1 MDKFFLTLIELL
13 YIISMLASLQG
24 VTMPETAT
32 IPASGKCRSS
42 RHSFFS
48 DAERDMRLD
57 AAAARG
63 HVKTRSPVMEQTEQ
77 SAGYSWR
84 RQYVMNN

>member
-1 MDKFFLTLIELL
+1 
-13 YIISMLASLQG
+13 
-24 VTMPETAT
+24 MPETAT

-42 RHSFFS
+42 RHSIFS

-63 HVKTRSPVMEQTEQ
+63 RVKTRKAPTWS
-77 SAGYSWR
+77 
-84 RQYVMNN
+84 RQFKVQFYIHGGGSML

>member
-1 MDKFFLTLIELL
+1 
-13 YIISMLASLQG
+13 
-24 VTMPETAT
+24 MPETAT

-48 DAERDMRLD
+48 DARRDMRLD

-63 HVKTRSPVMEQTEQ
+63 HVKTADPGMEKI
-77 SAGYSWR
+77 SNKPSFHHINAGASK
-84 RQYVMNN
+84 